1 MILELHERDTEVL
14 EQILSILKNHP
25 EIEKFE
31 IDEEPMVSLPGLE
44 IFPSRRKVFRDR
56 QEIQLTAKEY
66 RILLL
71 LATNKGRVLTY
82 AQIYEQVW
90 GDFTTGNEN
99 NTIGFHICNLR
110 EKLYRAIKIWSA
122 LFSGFPTKRNTFVLF
137 VSLKTT
143 LLVRNLLVIP
153 SSADGLKH
161 NFRHFGLIPYIIIL
175 TRFRFKSRNN
185 LFPKITHLIRQNYE
199 IYKYLDRLCEWNF
212 LQRRYFF
219 AQPLREFLIFILIF
233 CIILLRN
240 R

>member
-31 IDEEPMVSLPGLE
+31 IVSLPGLE

-71 LATNKGRVLTY
+71 LAANKGRVLTY

-110 EKLYRAIKIWSA
+110 EKLYRANPDASFYIRS
-122 LFSGFPTKRNTFVLF
+122 
-137 VSLKTT
+137 
-143 LLVRNLLVIP
+143 VREV
-153 SSADGLKH
+153 G
-161 NFRHFGLIPYIIIL
+161 YC
-175 TRFRFKSRNN
+175 
-185 LFPKITHLIRQNYE
+185 
-199 IYKYLDRLCEWNF
+199 LDVDE
-212 LQRRYFF
+212 
-219 AQPLREFLIFILIF
+219 P
-233 CIILLRN
+233 
-240 R
+240 

>member
-110 EKLYRAIKIWSA
+110 EKLYRANPDAPFYIRYVREVGYCLDVDEPS
-122 LFSGFPTKRNTFVLF
+122 LHHDFLSHGCVFSDL
-137 VSLKTT
+137 
-143 LLVRNLLVIP
+143 NL
-153 SSADGLKH
+153 
-161 NFRHFGLIPYIIIL
+161 
-175 TRFRFKSRNN
+175 
-185 LFPKITHLIRQNYE
+185 
-199 IYKYLDRLCEWNF
+199 
-212 LQRRYFF
+212 
-219 AQPLREFLIFILIF
+219 
-233 CIILLRN
+233 
-240 R
+240 

>member
-1 MILELHERDTEVL
+1 MDLHERDTEVL

-71 LATNKGRVLTY
+71 LAANKGRVLTY

-110 EKLYRAIKIWSA
+110 EKLYRANPDAPFYIAPCGKSDTVWMSTNRNSTTIFFRMDV
-122 LFSGFPTKRNTFVLF
+122 FS
-137 VSLKTT
+137 
-143 LLVRNLLVIP
+143 
-153 SSADGLKH
+153 
-161 NFRHFGLIPYIIIL
+161 L
-175 TRFRFKSRNN
+175 T
-185 LFPKITHLIRQNYE
+185 
-199 IYKYLDRLCEWNF
+199 
-212 LQRRYFF
+212 
-219 AQPLREFLIFILIF
+219 
-233 CIILLRN
+233 
-240 R
+240 

>member
-25 EIEKFE
+25 EIEKIE
-31 IDEEPMVSLPGLE
+31 VDEEPMVSLPGLE

-110 EKLYRAIKIWSA
+110 EKLYRANPDAPFYIRSVREVGYCLDVDEPKFYHHFLSYGC
-122 LFSGFPTKRNTFVLF
+122 LFSVI
-137 VSLKTT
+137 
-143 LLVRNLLVIP
+143 NL
-153 SSADGLKH
+153 
-161 NFRHFGLIPYIIIL
+161 
-175 TRFRFKSRNN
+175 
-185 LFPKITHLIRQNYE
+185 
-199 IYKYLDRLCEWNF
+199 
-212 LQRRYFF
+212 
-219 AQPLREFLIFILIF
+219 
-233 CIILLRN
+233 
-240 R
+240 

>member
-99 NTIGFHICNLR
+99 NTIGFHKQQAWLSRREAPEQYQKEHSPRMEWPRCCPTPYTGKSPMRWECQSNRPENLGAFHIP
-110 EKLYRAIKIWSA
+110 EVSA
-122 LFSGFPTKRNTFVLF
+122 CG
-137 VSLKTT
+137 
-143 LLVRNLLVIP
+143 
-153 SSADGLKH
+153 
-161 NFRHFGLIPYIIIL
+161 
-175 TRFRFKSRNN
+175 
-185 LFPKITHLIRQNYE
+185 
-199 IYKYLDRLCEWNF
+199 
-212 LQRRYFF
+212 
-219 AQPLREFLIFILIF
+219 
-233 CIILLRN
+233 
-240 R
+240 

>member
-110 EKLYRAIKIWSA
+110 EKLYRANPDAPFYIRSVREVGYCLDVDESSFHHYFLSHGC
-122 LFSGFPTKRNTFVLF
+122 LFSDL
-137 VSLKTT
+137 
-143 LLVRNLLVIP
+143 NL
-153 SSADGLKH
+153 
-161 NFRHFGLIPYIIIL
+161 
-175 TRFRFKSRNN
+175 
-185 LFPKITHLIRQNYE
+185 
-199 IYKYLDRLCEWNF
+199 
-212 LQRRYFF
+212 
-219 AQPLREFLIFILIF
+219 
-233 CIILLRN
+233 
-240 R
+240 

>member
-44 IFPSRRKVFRDR
+44 IFPSKRKVFRDR

-99 NTIGFHICNLR
+99 NTIGFHICNLC
-110 EKLYRAIKIWSA
+110 EKLYRANPDAPFYIRS
-122 LFSGFPTKRNTFVLF
+122 
-137 VSLKTT
+137 
-143 LLVRNLLVIP
+143 VREV
-153 SSADGLKH
+153 G
-161 NFRHFGLIPYIIIL
+161 YC
-175 TRFRFKSRNN
+175 
-185 LFPKITHLIRQNYE
+185 
-199 IYKYLDRLCEWNF
+199 LDVDE
-212 LQRRYFF
+212 
-219 AQPLREFLIFILIF
+219 P
-233 CIILLRN
+233 
-240 R
+240 